1 MGSWEMPGISGSA
14 FDSQGSAALPKG
26 NIGCLSSPFSCFIS
40 HLMTNENSWDL
51 HYICCQHPF
60 LEEGK

>member
-26 NIGCLSSPFSCFIS
+26 NMSERWVSVFPIFLFHLPS
-40 HLMTNENSWDL
+40 HD
-51 HYICCQHPF
+51 
-60 LEEGK
+60 K